1 MSNDEVEKSISAL
14 KGVLQTIGTA
24 ARSDNTIL
32 NCSIYS
38 ALTRV
43 IQCIDAL
50 PTSSSIDKVF
60 ISDSSITVINYFLPP
75 IQSLNLS
82 SASLQTLEDLCSGKS
97 GVPFIKVQKLNF
109 QFYGSTL

>member
-1 MSNDEVEKSISAL
+1 MSNDEVEKSIAAL

-43 IQCIDAL
+43 IQYTDAL
-50 PTSSSIDKVF
+50 PTSTSIEKVI
-60 ISDSSITVINYFLPP
+60 ISDSSITLIINLYYHPSEFKFIDRFIANIGGPL
-75 IQSLNLS
+75 LRKKWS
-82 SASLQTLEDLCSGKS
+82 S
-97 GVPFIKVQKLNF
+97 FH
-109 QFYGSTL
+109 

>member
-1 MSNDEVEKSISAL
+1 MSNDEVEKSIASL

-60 ISDSSITVINYFLPP
+60 ISDSSITLIINALLPP
-75 IQSLNLS
+75 IR
-82 SASLQTLEDLCSGKS
+82 
-97 GVPFIKVQKLNF
+97 V
-109 QFYGSTL
+109 